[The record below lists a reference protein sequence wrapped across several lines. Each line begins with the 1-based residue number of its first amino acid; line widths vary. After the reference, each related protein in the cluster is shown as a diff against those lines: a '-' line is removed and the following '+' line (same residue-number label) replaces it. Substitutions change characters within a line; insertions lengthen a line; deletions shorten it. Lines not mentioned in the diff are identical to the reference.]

1 MNILEQAN
9 KIINERSEEDER
21 KYGPMDLSNERAA
34 KLASI
39 LCNKEFTIEDIYY
52 FKIALKLARETNH
65 HKEDNLLDLVAYIGA
80 FNNYYNSQD
89 KTAE

>member
-9 KIINERSEEDER
+9 KIINQRSEESER
-21 KYGPMDLSNERAA
+21 KYGPIDLANERAA

-39 LCNKEFTIEDIYY
+39 LCNKEFTVEDIYN
-52 FKIALKLARETNH
+52 FKIALKLAREAKN

-80 FNNYYNSQD
+80 LNNYHNS
-89 KTAE
+89 KTAL

>member
-21 KYGPMDLSNERAA
+21 KYGPIDLSNERAA

-39 LCNKEFTIEDIYY
+39 FCNKEFTTKDVYY
-52 FKIALKLARETNH
+52 FKIALKLAREINH
-65 HKEDNLLDLVAYIGA
+65 HKEDNLLDLVAFVGA
-80 FNNYYNSQD
+80 LNNYHN